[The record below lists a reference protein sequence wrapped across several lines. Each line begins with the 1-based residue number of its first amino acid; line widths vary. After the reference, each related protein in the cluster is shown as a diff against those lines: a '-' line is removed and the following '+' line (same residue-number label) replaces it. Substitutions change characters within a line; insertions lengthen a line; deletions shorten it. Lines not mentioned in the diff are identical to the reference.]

1 MKLALL
7 GPIAWRTPP
16 RHYGPWERVT
26 GLLADGLAQRGVDVT
41 LFATLDSITL
51 ARLDGVCERP
61 YEEDEDLDG
70 RVWEAL
76 HVAHAL
82 GRSSEFDLIHN
93 HLDWLPLAFAGH
105 AQAPMVT
112 TIHGFSSPRILPAYR
127 HSGSAFVSISDADR
141 RPELDYV
148 ATVHHGVDTEAL
160 PFSATPGDGLV
171 CFGRI
176 HPDKGTAQAIEIA
189 RGAGRPLLLCGPV
202 QDTRYFTEEIEPH
215 IDGDRVCYLGSVGS
229 TDRAAVLGAA
239 SCLLHPIA
247 FAEPF
252 GLSVVES
259 MLCGTPVVAYDRGS
273 MPELVEDGVTGVLA
287 HDVDSAIAS
296 IDRAVEVDR
305 AGCRRAAERRFSAGR
320 MVADYIDVYESVLH
334 DR

>member
-26 GLLADGLAQRGVDVT
+26 GLLADGLAARGVDVT
-41 LFATLDSITL
+41 LFATLDSITS
-51 ARLDGVCERP
+51 AQLDGVCERP
-61 YEEDEDLDG
+61 YEEDPEIDG

-82 GRSSEFDLIHN
+82 GRASEFDLIHN
-93 HLDWLPLAFAGH
+93 HLDWLPLAFA
-105 AQAPMVT
+105 ALTETPMVT
-112 TIHGFSSPRILPAYR
+112 TIHGFSSPRILPAYVR
-127 HSGSAFVSISDADR
+127 SGSAFVSISDADR
-141 RPELDYV
+141 SPALDYE
-148 ATVHHGVDTEAL
+148 ATVHHGVDVASL
-160 PFSATPGDGLV
+160 PFSATAGDGLV

-176 HPDKGTAQAIEIA
+176 HPDKGTAEAIEIA
-189 RGAGRPLLLCGPV
+189 RGAGRPLVICGPV
-202 QDTRYFTEEIEPH
+202 QDARYFHEEIEPH
-215 IDGDRVCYLGSVGS
+215 IDGDRVWYLGSVGE
-229 TDRAAVLGAA
+229 TERAAVLGAA
-239 SCLLHPIA
+239 CCLLHPIA